1 MSMSLKALDRMIAAE
16 KAEHSTLAASAKA
29 TSSVVPPWQRAS
41 QPISAAA
48 AAPSSSIASSLS
60 SAASSTS
67 SYANSFAARQ
77 RSQGAKPELLA
88 GPKAGLNVGAQ
99 RAPSADNQLQ
109 LRRQIDAMRKKM
121 VKDRAQANSTISA
134 LRADKEALEKDCQA
148 KLEKITSASKRTES
162 GLATKIAGLEQEVQ
176 KLRAQARTRA
186 KRRKE
191 QEKVCHSRCLVGF
204 HGIPGKV

>member
-16 KAEHSTLAASAKA
+16 KAEHGTFAASAKLQP
-29 TSSVVPPWQRAS
+29 SSSSAVPPWQRSRQS
-41 QPISAAA
+41 QAAV
-48 AAPSSSIASSLS
+48 PSSSTIS
-60 SAASSTS
+60 SSTS

-77 RSQGAKPELLA
+77 RSQGNNPEFLTGSKTGLD
-88 GPKAGLNVGAQ
+88 GGSGQKAPGVAE
-99 RAPSADNQLQ
+99 NQLQ

-191 QEKVCHSRCLVGF
+191 QEKVCLPVCVSVM
-204 HGIPGKV
+204 V